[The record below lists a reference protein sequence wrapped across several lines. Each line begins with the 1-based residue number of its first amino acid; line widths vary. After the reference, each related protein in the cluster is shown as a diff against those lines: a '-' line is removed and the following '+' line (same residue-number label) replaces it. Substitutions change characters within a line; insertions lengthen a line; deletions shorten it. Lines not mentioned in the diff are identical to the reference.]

1 MTQHSPFRYFKTSP
15 EVIRLA
21 VMLYVRFPLSLRNVK
36 DLLHERGID
45 ICYETVRQWWMRFG
59 QIFAAEIRRRR
70 ASRLRTGPEW
80 RWHLDEMFVKINGER
95 HYLWRA
101 VDHEGEVLE
110 GFVTKTRDR
119 KAALKFLRKL
129 MKRYGPPE
137 EIVTDL
143 LRSYGAALRELGVA
157 HKQVTGQH
165 LNNRAENSHLP
176 FRRRERA
183 MLRFRRMRS
192 LQKFVAVHA
201 SVSNHFNLDRSLSQR
216 QHFKLNRT
224 AALAEWRQLGVA

>member
-1 MTQHSPFRYFKTSP
+1 MTNRSPFKYFKTSP

-21 VMLYVRFPLSLRNVK
+21 VMMYVRFPLSLRNVE

-45 ICYETVRQWWMRFG
+45 ICYETVRFWWQRFG
-59 QIFAAEIRRRR
+59 PMFAAEIRRRR
-70 ASRLRTGPEW
+70 VDRMRSGQHW

-110 GFVTKTRDR
+110 SFVTRTRDR
-119 KAALKFLRKL
+119 KAALKFLRKTL
-129 MKRYGPPE
+129 KRHGCVAQ
-137 EIVTDL
+137 IVTDR
-143 LRSYGAALRELGVA
+143 LRSYGAALGELGIRER
-157 HKQVTGQH
+157 QETGRWR
-165 LNNRAENSHLP
+165 NNRAENSHLP

-192 LQKFVAVHA
+192 LQKFA
-201 SVSNHFNLDRSLSQR
+201 SVQASVCNHFNQERSLST
-216 QHFKLNRT
+216 RT
-224 AALAEWRQLGVA
+224 SYKAGRAAALAEWRGLCAA